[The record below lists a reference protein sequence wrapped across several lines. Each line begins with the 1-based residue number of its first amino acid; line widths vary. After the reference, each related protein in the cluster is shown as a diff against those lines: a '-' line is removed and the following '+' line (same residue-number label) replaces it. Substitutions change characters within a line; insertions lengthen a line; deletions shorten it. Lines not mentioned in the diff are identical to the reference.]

1 MRMPERDR
9 ITTCLGA
16 GRVPQ
21 NRFMQPDREA
31 PTLGELL
38 SFAATLPPDQAE
50 RLLARARPAPLAPD
64 DNDQVDPPP
73 PVYNSWGDYL
83 KVTSIEERLRW
94 CRAKAKIANRTRL
107 MSGMPERKV
116 TPNEVWTI
124 LEAAEGRCAYCGSLA
139 VERRPSGP
147 DGRPIPWAHIGR
159 RIGSLGHRL
168 ARFHGGANNPA
179 NLCWSC
185 LWCNTWPTER
195 RPGAT
200 DHGGFQS
207 QR

>member
-1 MRMPERDR
+1 MRMPGRDR
-9 ITTCLGA
+9 IRTCLGA
-16 GRVPQ
+16 GAAPQ
-21 NRFMQPDREA
+21 NRLVEPDREA

-50 RLLARARPAPLAPD
+50 RLLARARPAPLTPD

-73 PVYNSWGDYL
+73 PVYHSWGEYL
-83 KVTSIEERLRW
+83 QVTSAAERLQW

-107 MSGMPERKV
+107 MSGAPERKI
-116 TPNEVWTI
+116 TANEVWTI
-124 LEAAEGRCAYCGSLA
+124 LEATEGRCAYCGSLA

-147 DGRPIPWAHIGR
+147 EGRPIPWARIGR

-200 DHGGFQS
+200 DHGGLQS
-207 QR
+207 PR